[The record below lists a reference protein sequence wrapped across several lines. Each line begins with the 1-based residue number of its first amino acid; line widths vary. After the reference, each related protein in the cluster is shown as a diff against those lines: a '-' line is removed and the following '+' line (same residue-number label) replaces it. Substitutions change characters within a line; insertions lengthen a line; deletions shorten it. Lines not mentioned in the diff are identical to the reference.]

1 MDVLKGRIM
10 KTWPELVRI
19 SGDRAVV
26 GKLTH
31 AERRVAALAAAG
43 QTNREIADT
52 LCVSV
57 RTVETRLSHAYQK
70 LDVRSRT
77 ELALLVYDYQSGVVR
92 S

>member
-1 MDVLKGRIM
+1 M
-10 KTWPELVRI
+10 KTWIELTKI
-19 SGDRAVV
+19 SRSRSVL

-31 AERRVAALAAAG
+31 AERRVAVLVAAG

-52 LCVSV
+52 LFVSV
-57 RTVETRLSHAYQK
+57 RTVETHLSHAYQK

-77 ELALLVYDYQSGVVR
+77 ELALLVYDYQSAVVR